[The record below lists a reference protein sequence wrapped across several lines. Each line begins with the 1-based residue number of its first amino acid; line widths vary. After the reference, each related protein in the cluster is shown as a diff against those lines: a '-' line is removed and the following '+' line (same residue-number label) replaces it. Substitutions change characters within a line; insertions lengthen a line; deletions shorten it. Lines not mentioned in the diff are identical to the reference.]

1 MLIDYRKRIRP
12 FLKRLNSH
20 FKKILYIVSQV
31 SIKVIYQF
39 ISSYVLSIQIIKF
52 SIRKW
57 ILNLINTVDQFS
69 NTLDHIKEKRDIKI
83 LIKFYE
89 INPQS
94 PLFSNRGETERRSK
108 KMNQFKKYLFQL
120 QFAFHHPNIRQPP
133 KLLSPSLRFS
143 YTTLS
148 HNNPPRISRIPVKPS
163 NNVGWKI
170 RDVLLFFVTSRKVTF
185 HGDWYHPSKRSQRV
199 RWNEDSWSWGEGSE
213 TTGLSR
219 PSLKPIPER
228 PSWK

>member
-120 QFAFHHPNIRQPP
+120 QFAFHHFNIRQPP
-133 KLLSPSLRFS
+133 KLLSFLSILIHNSLAQQS
-143 YTTLS
+143 TENLS
-148 HNNPPRISRIPVKPS
+148 NLRQAK
-163 NNVGWKI
+163 
-170 RDVLLFFVTSRKVTF
+170 
-185 HGDWYHPSKRSQRV
+185 
-199 RWNEDSWSWGEGSE
+199 
-213 TTGLSR
+213 
-219 PSLKPIPER
+219 
-228 PSWK
+228 